1 MAAFSV
7 RSLKL
12 LLASGPIG
20 HDAIHERMEPWPV
33 VRLEKVA
40 EFVNDH
46 VFQTLRRIEC
56 KTDVEADASCFRLA
70 TAPAALHVA
79 IGDRFRTNIQNSR
92 PLFDQGRNAS
102 FHDRAPRFDLFFA
115 RRFSTCRRGGGDAR
129 LLLADPTYACSNR
142 RYGVWLREHDTEL
155 RGTRLRSEISPVGAP
170 TSCAFARASPGYLR
184 YREPVQSSEDGCFVR

>member
-1 MAAFSV
+1 MLSPPLMAAFSV
-7 RSLKL
+7 SLKL

-33 VRLEKVA
+33 VRLEEVA

-129 LLLADPTYACSNR
+129 LLLADPTYACSNK
-142 RYGVWLREHDTEL
+142 GAEF
-155 RGTRLRSEISPVGAP
+155 GFGNMIRS
-170 TSCAFARASPGYLR
+170 
-184 YREPVQSSEDGCFVR
+184 